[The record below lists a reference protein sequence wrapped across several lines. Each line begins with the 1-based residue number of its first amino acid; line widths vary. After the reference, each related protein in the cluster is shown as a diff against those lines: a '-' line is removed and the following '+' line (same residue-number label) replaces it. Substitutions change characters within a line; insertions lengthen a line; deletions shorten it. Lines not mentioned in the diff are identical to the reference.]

1 MKNTI
6 FVMLAVSMSL
16 FAFGQKTPAS
26 TPLEQAIEEQVL
38 QQTNPSDAT
47 RVSPRIV
54 PNASDS
60 RIVHMNGKTYQLRKK
75 ERTPGNGQFDTHTYV
90 SPTDTMTV
98 NLSRA
103 NFEIK
108 RPNSQDADVPAG
120 FTVTSREQL
129 QNDPNHQSQIVACE
143 RRNAN
148 GTCDYIVKKTD
159 RHVQFVPANADG
171 SVQRAEITKGTITVR
186 QTHPA
191 GANTDSLR
199 AGAYQAIRNTNIQQT
214 FGPNVNRGGPNDVYG
229 PESYPYTR

>member
-1 MKNTI
+1 MKNVI
-6 FVMLAVSMSL
+6 FVMLTVSMSL
-16 FAFGQKTPAS
+16 FAFGQTTPPTS
-26 TPLEQAIEEQVL
+26 LDQAIEAQVL
-38 QQTNPSDAT
+38 QQTNPADAT
-47 RVSPRIV
+47 RIV
-54 PNASDS
+54 PNAADS

-75 ERTPGNGQFDTHTYV
+75 ERTPNGGQFDTHTYV

-98 NLSRA
+98 ELSRA
-103 NFEIK
+103 DFEIK
-108 RPNSQDADVPAG
+108 HKNAQDADIPAG

-171 SVQRAEITKGTITVR
+171 SVQKAEITKGTVTLR
-186 QTHPA
+186 QTHAA

-199 AGAYQAIRNTNIQQT
+199 AGAYQSIRNTNIQQT
-214 FGPNVNRGGPNDVYG
+214 FGPNVNRGGPNDIYG
-229 PESYPYTR
+229 PESYPRR